1 MVVRIKIVLV
11 FLLAVSAVQAQ
22 KLRKDDKA
30 LIANLQTHIQILASD
45 SLQGRRT
52 GTPGEKM
59 AMQYISNAF
68 KQIGL
73 EPKGTNGYYQ
83 LFEINEGKQINPAT
97 KLSINGHA
105 LKLYEGY
112 FPFTYSPNT
121 TLEASPAMSIQE
133 MDMPWFLDIK
143 ELLQAHTN
151 NPHFNLYDAIKAKAA
166 EVKQKGATALF
177 VYNSSDIEDGLQ
189 FEPRDASDPS
199 TIPVIYITQSAAK
212 KYLSDEQATLDIK
225 LQTDIGPKKRTGSN
239 VIGYIDNKAP
249 TTVVIGAHF
258 DHLGYGE
265 DDNSLW
271 RGPKEVHN
279 GADDNASGTA
289 ALIELGRLLKASKL
303 KNNNYLLIAFS
314 GEELG
319 LLGSKYFT
327 QHPTIDAGSINY
339 MINMDMI
346 GRLNDSSH
354 AVMVGGYGTSP
365 QWGAAFGAKGKNKL
379 DNGSLIFRFD
389 SSGIGPSDHTSFYL
403 KNIPVLFYYT
413 GLHSDYHKP
422 SDDFNKINYIG
433 EWQVVKHIYSLIDF
447 LNKTGNRLAFAK
459 TRDAQDTNVPSFS
472 VTLGVLPDYSYSGK
486 GLRIDGVSDD
496 RPAQKAGLKAGDVI
510 TALGSYPVNDIQTY
524 MKALSNYKKGEKTII
539 SFERG
544 NESLQAAVQF
554 F

>member
-1 MVVRIKIVLV
+1 MRISFALLFVLTM
-11 FLLAVSAVQAQ
+11 SAVQAQ
-22 KLRKDDKA
+22 KLRKDDKT
-30 LIANLQTHIQILASD
+30 LIANLKTHIQYLASD

-52 GTPGEKM
+52 GTPGAQM
-59 AMQYISNAF
+59 AMQYISKAF
-68 KQIGL
+68 EQIGL
-73 EPKGTNGYYQ
+73 QPKGTNGYYQ
-83 LFEINEGKQINPAT
+83 PFEINEGKQINPAT

-105 LKLYEGY
+105 LKLYEDY
-112 FPFTYSPNT
+112 FPFTYSPNIN
-121 TLEASPAMSIQE
+121 LEASPAMSIQE
-133 MDMPWFLDIK
+133 MDMPWFWDIK

-151 NPHFNLYDAIKAKAA
+151 NPHFDLYTAIKAKAA

-189 FEPRDASDPS
+189 FEPHDASDPS
-199 TIPVIYITQSAAK
+199 TIPVVYITKNAVK
-212 KYLSDEQATLDIK
+212 KYLNDELATLDIK
-225 LQTDIGPKKRTGSN
+225 LQTDIGPKERTGSN
-239 VIGYIDNKAP
+239 VIGYIDNNAP

-271 RGPKEVHN
+271 RGTKQIHN

-346 GRLNDSSH
+346 GRLSDSSH
-354 AVMVGGYGTSP
+354 TVMVGGYGTSP
-365 QWGAAFGAKGKNKL
+365 QWGAAFEAKGKNKL

-433 EWQVVKHIYSLIDF
+433 EWQVIKHIYSLIDF
-447 LNKTGNRLAFAK
+447 LNKTGNRLAFTK
-459 TRDAQDTNVPSFS
+459 TRTPQDTNVPRFS
-472 VTLGVLPDYSYSGK
+472 VTLGVLPDYAFSGK
-486 GLRIDGVSDD
+486 GLRIDGVTDD
-496 RPAQKAGLKAGDVI
+496 RPAQKAGLKAGDII
-510 TALGSYPVNDIQTY
+510 TALDNYPVNDIQTY

-539 SFERG
+539 SFRRG
-544 NESLQAAVQF
+544 NETLQAAVQF